1 MNFYKGFLF
10 EDTSNLRQNKIGL
23 YNIVINLEKRVYYEI
38 IKILSLK
45 DTDYQHDV
53 SLFYNIHKK

>member
-23 YNIVINLEKRVYYEI
+23 YNIVINLEKRVY
-38 IKILSLK
+38 
-45 DTDYQHDV
+45 
-53 SLFYNIHKK
+53 